1 MLLMMKEIL
10 TDTLSVGVM
19 GDGRTYEQQALLSL
33 QVLGEILMLAG
44 FFTFP
49 EKKLDKLTIYSYN
62 KANFR

>member
-1 MLLMMKEIL
+1 MKEIL

>member
-1 MLLMMKEIL
+1 MIR
-10 TDTLSVGVM
+10 
-19 GDGRTYEQQALLSL
+19 GRKDPFLCLRNHIESLLSL

>member
-1 MLLMMKEIL
+1 MNLAAASGE
-10 TDTLSVGVM
+10 DNES
-19 GDGRTYEQQALLSL
+19 LLSL

-62 KANFR
+62 EANLR